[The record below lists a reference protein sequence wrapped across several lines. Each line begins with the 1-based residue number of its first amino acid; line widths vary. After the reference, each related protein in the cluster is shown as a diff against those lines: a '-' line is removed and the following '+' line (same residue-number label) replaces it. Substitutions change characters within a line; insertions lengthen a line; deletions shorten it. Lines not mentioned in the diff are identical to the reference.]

1 MISSSIL
8 LVTNQTCIKIQDYSI
23 WNVITVMIMV
33 LIIIVI
39 RLVNRFHYQYFN
51 KKIMIIM
58 I

>member
-23 WNVITVMIMV
+23 WNVITVMIMI